1 MRRYRI
7 PKPKPYEVAIDEFYT
22 DNDKCLW
29 NGYLE
34 EKVDEVTEF
43 IPVMGEVRN
52 PNLPALEEFR
62 KLQNLYY
69 DVYNNGGC
77 NAISMNDDNADDR
90 EHWGMSKSTMSNLR
104 RHPDML
110 EARIQ
115 KALGAARVELIEAGM
130 ILAE

>member
-1 MRRYRI
+1 
-7 PKPKPYEVAIDEFYT
+7 
-22 DNDKCLW
+22 
-29 NGYLE
+29 
-34 EKVDEVTEF
+34 
-43 IPVMGEVRN
+43 MGEVRN

-90 EHWGMSKSTMSNLR
+90 EHWGMSKSTMSDLR
-104 RHPDML
+104 RHPDKL
-110 EARIQ
+110 EARVQ
-115 KALGAARVELIEAGM
+115 QALGAARAELIEAGM